1 MRRGWCD
8 VEIARRRI
16 RIASTELDPDRI
28 TLLERLTE
36 IQRIWTGP
44 AREVRSVAVGWKPDE
59 SYTRREIVCGVVHW
73 YKIVNAKTER
83 MKS

>member
-36 IQRIWTGP
+36 IRRIWTQP
-44 AREVRSVAVGWKPDE
+44 AREVRLTAVGWKPNE
-59 SYTRREIVCGVVHW
+59 SYTEREVVRGVVCW
-73 YKIVNAKTER
+73 YKIIRGVK
-83 MKS
+83 